1 MGSRKVRGDSWFSR
15 PEGNQRPASDS
26 IDGRTALTNVTY
38 WLASPVRKR
47 RAMRGVMAWA
57 C

>member
-1 MGSRKVRGDSWFSR
+1 VGSRKVRGDSWFSR